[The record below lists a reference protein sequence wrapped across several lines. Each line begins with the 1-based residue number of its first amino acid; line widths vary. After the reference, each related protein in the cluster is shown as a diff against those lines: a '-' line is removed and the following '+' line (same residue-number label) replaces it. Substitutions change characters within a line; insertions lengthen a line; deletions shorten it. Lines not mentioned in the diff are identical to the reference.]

1 MPATIQV
8 ILQHDV
14 DKVGKSGELV
24 KVRPGFARN
33 FLLPRSLAVPATT
46 AAVNRISHERAVAL
60 AKAEKSKSGA
70 RALAEKINA
79 LTITMARTVG
89 EDDKLFGSVTAKE
102 IENAVK
108 AKGLDF
114 DRKSM
119 HLAEPIKALGTY
131 SIPVKLLTDVTATLK
146 VEVVKASNKK

>member
-33 FLLPRSLAVPATT
+33 FLIPRSLAVPATT
-46 AAVNRISHERAVAL
+46 AAVNRITHEKAVAL
-60 AKAEKSKSGA
+60 AKAEKSKAGA

-79 LTITMARTVG
+79 LTITMTRSVG
-89 EDDKLFGSVTAKE
+89 EDDRLFGSVTAKE
-102 IENAVK
+102 IETAVK
-108 AKGLDF
+108 AKGLEF
-114 DRKSM
+114 DRKTM
-119 HLAEPIKALGTY
+119 HLPEPIKHLGTF

-146 VEVVKASNKK
+146 VEVVKK

>member
-8 ILQHDV
+8 ILQDDV

-33 FLLPRSLAVPATT
+33 FLIPRSLAVPATT
-46 AAVNRISHERAVAL
+46 AAVNRITHEKAVAM
-60 AKAEKSKSGA
+60 AKAEKSKAGA

-79 LTITMARTVG
+79 LTLTMPRTVG
-89 EDDKLFGSVTAKE
+89 EDDRLFGSVTAKE
-102 IENAVK
+102 IETAVK
-108 AKGLDF
+108 GQGLEF
-114 DRKSM
+114 DRKTM
-119 HLAEPIKALGTY
+119 HLPEPIKALGSY

-146 VEVVKASNKK
+146 VEVVKKK